1 MILCLKLIAFG
12 EVIVQFYHEEC
23 EVLKFV
29 RWETTFMAKHQLLLI
44 IDTKWIA
51 NSLASQFSVRTA
63 MCWSCLKASKTPS
76 VCFKRCRRFSFES
89 ANKPDEYF

>member
-29 RWETTFMAKHQLLLI
+29 RWETTFMAKRWRLNTDVECSH
-44 IDTKWIA
+44 
-51 NSLASQFSVRTA
+51 
-63 MCWSCLKASKTPS
+63 LKCTVAK
-76 VCFKRCRRFSFES
+76 C
-89 ANKPDEYF
+89 